1 MYINVY
7 VYQDY
12 LIIKVY
18 QELYLASL
26 FTALMQGIKIT
37 LVIKFNY
44 SQVVDG
50 LRVWMIIYLKLQFIL
65 ILTIQF
71 HSKPVVYNI
80 IVVFVLNSR
89 EIYIYTDVC
98 WTLHQNSASD
108 REGKKVFG
116 PYEKWLR
123 VHSNPPP
130 HLSIEMYGIT

>member
-1 MYINVY
+1 MNVY

-50 LRVWMIIYLKLQFIL
+50 LRV
-65 ILTIQF
+65 
-71 HSKPVVYNI
+71 
-80 IVVFVLNSR
+80 
-89 EIYIYTDVC
+89 
-98 WTLHQNSASD
+98 
-108 REGKKVFG
+108 
-116 PYEKWLR
+116 
-123 VHSNPPP
+123 
-130 HLSIEMYGIT
+130 

>member
-12 LIIKVY
+12 LTIKVY

-44 SQVVDG
+44 SQVVEG
-50 LRVWMIIYLKLQFIL
+50 LRVWIIIYLKLQFIL

-80 IVVFVLNSR
+80 IVVFVVNR
-89 EIYIYTDVC
+89 RDIYIYTDVC
-98 WTLHQNSASD
+98 
-108 REGKKVFG
+108 
-116 PYEKWLR
+116 
-123 VHSNPPP
+123 
-130 HLSIEMYGIT
+130 